1 MPHFY
6 NTCLNSLNISSLFS
20 GGITISSTGFVYR
33 ILLLYNLVT
42 ACAILSPKNSL
53 VLWTTFLEEVFKE
66 SSPVSNNCFL
76 FVRKISCKWQKSVS
90 FKKFSCSWFYR
101 TVHHFYLLIGNV
113 KLTFPSISNRNFI
126 RKCYNNF
133 IKLSIVSYWK
143 Y

>member
-6 NTCLNSLNISSLFS
+6 NTCLNSFNISSLFS

-76 FVRKISCKWQKSVS
+76 CLLEKFLANDKNPYPLRYFLVLGSIEQPNISI
-90 FKKFSCSWFYR
+90 Y
-101 TVHHFYLLIGNV
+101 
-113 KLTFPSISNRNFI
+113 
-126 RKCYNNF
+126 
-133 IKLSIVSYWK
+133 
-143 Y
+143 